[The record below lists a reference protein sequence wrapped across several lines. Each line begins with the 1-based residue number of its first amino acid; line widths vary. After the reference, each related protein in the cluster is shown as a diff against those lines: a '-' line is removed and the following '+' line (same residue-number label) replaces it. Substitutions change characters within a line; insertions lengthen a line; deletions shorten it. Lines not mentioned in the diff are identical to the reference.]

1 MNISSR
7 SIAVHAENMV
17 SGGEVENSRKG
28 NEVNNL
34 FLGPSLNR
42 ITNDFPVASGKT
54 FPRFFAL

>member
-1 MNISSR
+1 M
-7 SIAVHAENMV
+7 

-42 ITNDFPVASGKT
+42 ITNDFPVANGRT
-54 FPRFFAL
+54 IPRFFAL